1 MNLFERWLLNKYSNQ
16 YFTSLFFSEEIK
28 KVWEDR
34 KTISSN
40 LRDIGLGWDP
50 NKIIKIPNAREE
62 RAKLMKKMHGFV
74 EEDNTNEAEPKL
86 VKRPK
91 GFVMEEME
99 ADANALRESN
109 FRFVRNKK
117 NLSIDIDRSN
127 IFQLYFVH
135 VVLYFRLPK
144 GVVAHLSYMMDKYKL
159 NYKAMVMDKK
169 NYDQW
174 TWKQFRAKC
183 RRFMSI
189 PEQFDVYLQSRNL
202 DNETLDWNEYE
213 SDSEI

>member
-1 MNLFERWLLNKYSNQ
+1 MNKYLIVFSNV
-16 YFTSLFFSEEIK
+16 YSFSDEIR

-62 RAKLMKKMHGFV
+62 RTKLLKKMHGFV
-74 EEDNTNEAEPKL
+74 EEDNKNESEPKQ

-109 FRFVRNKK
+109 FRFV
-117 NLSIDIDRSN
+117 
-127 IFQLYFVH
+127 Q
-135 VVLYFRLPK
+135 
-144 GVVAHLSYMMDKYKL
+144 
-159 NYKAMVMDKK
+159 
-169 NYDQW
+169 
-174 TWKQFRAKC
+174 
-183 RRFMSI
+183 
-189 PEQFDVYLQSRNL
+189 
-202 DNETLDWNEYE
+202 
-213 SDSEI
+213 